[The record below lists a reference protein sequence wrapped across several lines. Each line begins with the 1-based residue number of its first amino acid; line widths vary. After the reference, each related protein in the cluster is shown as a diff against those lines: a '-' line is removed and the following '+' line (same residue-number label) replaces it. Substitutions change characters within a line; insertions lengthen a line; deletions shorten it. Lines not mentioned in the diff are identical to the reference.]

1 MLDNYIGIIYN
12 TNIMK
17 HLTVIDT
24 NVILS
29 ALKSKVG
36 KSHELVLKI
45 GSGAFDFAISVPL
58 ILEYE
63 AVLKKRLDRE
73 LYSDS
78 DIEDVVDYLCAAGV
92 KTEIFY
98 LWRPYLKDPFDDHVL
113 EVAIQA
119 NARTIVTFNKKD
131 FQEASR
137 LGIKAVNPEEF
148 LKMLEE

>member
-63 AVLKKRLDRE
+63 AVLKKKTGQRTLFRFGHRGCRRLSLRRRRQDRNI
-73 LYSDS
+73 LPLAAVPKGPLRRPCFGSGDS
-78 DIEDVVDYLCAAGV
+78 SERSNHRHL
-92 KTEIFY
+92 
-98 LWRPYLKDPFDDHVL
+98 
-113 EVAIQA
+113 
-119 NARTIVTFNKKD
+119 
-131 FQEASR
+131 
-137 LGIKAVNPEEF
+137 
-148 LKMLEE
+148 